1 MPKLKT
7 VGATEFVDLVAD
19 RLEASEVTKADVKA
33 VLGAMTSEVAD
44 CIANGFGVKV
54 GSIVK
59 LEPRYKAPIPK
70 GKRSNPFKPDEPPKM
85 MPAKPAGVRV
95 AANALIGAKRDIPG
109 PKTAAFDKLV
119 KKLPK
124 PKKRKAS

>member
-7 VGATEFVDLVAD
+7 VPAGEFVDLVAD
-19 RLEASEVTKADVKA
+19 RLDGTTRADVKR
-33 VLGAMTSEVAD
+33 VLDAMTAEVAD
-44 CIANGFGVKV
+44 CMANGFGVKV
-54 GSIVK
+54 GTMVK
-59 LEPRYKAPIPK
+59 FEPRYKVPVPK
-70 GKRSNPFKPDEPPKM
+70 GKRSNPFRPDDPPKM

-95 AANALIGAKRDIPG
+95 AANALIGTKRDIPG
-109 PKTAAFDKLV
+109 PRTAKFAALV